1 MKILL
6 LFPILLL
13 ALHTP
18 LQSASSDDSPVT
30 VVESKWFKAQKG
42 PYDPGAAS
50 LPENSG
56 SDVVPVKGE
65 LERRISS
72 RATVR
77 DPSSDPIDRRGD
89 ELDREADKSVNPKR
103 SSAEG
108 YTYQAKILNNSNK
121 TIETVFWEF
130 KFIEKADPAN
140 VSRRQFVC
148 RASLKP
154 EKRKVLESFSR
165 NGPDSV
171 VNVKTLNKNEN
182 DAFESSVIINRVEYD
197 DGSTWQRK
205 GWNFDDVKLT
215 LKPPETRKQQP
226 CQGL

>member
-13 ALHTP
+13 AFHIP
-18 LQSASSDDSPVT
+18 LQSASSDNSPVT
-30 VVESKWFKAQKG
+30 VVEFKWFKNQKLSL
-42 PYDPGAAS
+42 DPGAVS
-50 LPENSG
+50 LTEDAG
-56 SDVVPVKGE
+56 SDVMPSRSD
-65 LERRISS
+65 LERRRISGNAS
-72 RATVR
+72 VH
-77 DPSSDPIDRRGD
+77 DQSSDSLEKRGED
-89 ELDREADKSVNPKR
+89 LEQAANKPGNQKPG
-103 SSAEG
+103 EG

-130 KFIEKADPAN
+130 QFTEKADTAN
-140 VSRRQFVC
+140 VSHRQFVC

-165 NGPDSV
+165 NGPGSV
-171 VNVKTLNKNEN
+171 VNVRNLKKNEN
-182 DAFESSVIINRVEYD
+182 DAFAGSVIINRVEYD
-197 DGSTWQRK
+197 DGSIWQRT

-215 LKPPETRKQQP
+215 LKPPDTRKQQP